1 MQKRYFTCL
10 LPPCHPPEEGHTGSE
25 ILRYRWCDGS

>member
-10 LPPCHPPEEGHTGSE
+10 LPPCHPPGKGHTGSE
-25 ILRYRWCDGS
+25 ILRYQLCDGS